1 MKIRKSIHHYYFGL
15 FILDLFMWTI
25 AFISGFWLRHP
36 NQFPEVPSPYLNALP
51 YAMVILAVSFRDF
64 GLYHK
69 QFGHLMEVIQLLKA
83 VLIGLGILLTL
94 SFFYRGYSYSR
105 IAVVSFVVIAFCLNS
120 FSRQIYRLVVQN
132 ILKSIRWQHP
142 ILIVG
147 GGEVGKK
154 LIDEFLR
161 QTTEYRVIGFL
172 DDKESLQH
180 SYYLGVP
187 CMGKVADLK
196 IVVGRNEIDE
206 VIIAFPSAPKELYKD
221 IMALCAEW
229 DIKCR
234 FVPKLF
240 KIMLQDIAVDILG
253 DVPLVG
259 VKGNNLTGFNYMI
272 KRAFDIVVSLTLLII
287 SAPLMILAVL
297 LIKIFSPGP
306 VFYTQER
313 FGYKK
318 QPFKFYKFRSM
329 QHNSDDSVHKEYVE
343 KWIGDN
349 KKSELKDGNATVH
362 KLTDDPRII
371 PVIGTFIRKYSIDE
385 LPQLF
390 NVLKGD
396 MSLVGPRPCLRYEFD
411 HYKAWHRARFDVL
424 PGITGLWQ
432 VSGRNRLSF
441 DEMVRLDISYL
452 QNWSFEKDLFII
464 LKTPFVILF
473 DKAY

>member
-36 NQFPEVPSPYLNALP
+36 NQFPAVPSHYLNALP
-51 YAMVILAVSFRDF
+51 YALAILAVAFRYF

-69 QFGHLMEVIQLLKA
+69 RYGHLMEIIQVGKAELL
-83 VLIGLGILLTL
+83 GLTILLAL

-105 IAVVSFVVIAFCLNS
+105 IAVVSFVIIAFCLNS
-120 FSRQIYRLVVQN
+120 FSRQIYRLVLQN

-154 LIDEFLR
+154 LIEEFLNY
-161 QTTEYRVIGFL
+161 TTEYRVIGFL

-180 SYYLGVP
+180 SYYHGVP
-187 CMGKVADLK
+187 CMGKIADLK
-196 IVVGRNEIDE
+196 VVIDRNEIDE
-206 VIIAFPSAPKELYKD
+206 VIIAFPSASDQLYKD
-221 IMALCAEW
+221 IMDLCAER

-234 FVPKLF
+234 FVPKMF
-240 KIMLQDIAVDILG
+240 KIMLQDMGVDIFG

-272 KRAFDIVVSLTLLII
+272 KRAFDIVVSLLLLIML
-287 SAPLMILAVL
+287 APLMALVVL
-297 LIKIFSPGP
+297 LIKICSPGP

-329 QHNSDDSVHKEYVE
+329 QHNSDDSVHKEYVK
-343 KWIGDN
+343 KWIN
-349 KKSELKDGNATVH
+349 NSKESELRDGNATVH
-362 KLTDDPRII
+362 KLTDDSRII

-396 MSLVGPRPCLRYEFD
+396 MSLVGPRPCLKYEMD
-411 HYKAWHRARFDVL
+411 NYKSWHKARFDVL

-464 LKTPFVILF
+464 LKTPFVLLF
-473 DKAY
+473 GKAY